1 MLIEYVYFSITIN
14 EMCIVWQVKLTDSLM
29 SGLAWRSAGDAEL
42 AWLSAVVT
50 PRAHQRESD
59 ATTGMFLLE
68 IF

>member
-1 MLIEYVYFSITIN
+1 
-14 EMCIVWQVKLTDSLM
+14 MCIVWQVKLTDSLM